1 MEAEDSTPQGENRT
15 LAEALEAIELASGNN
30 ITEIGLDLA
39 APGFG
44 LDLIA
49 PGFGLD
55 LVVSSTDT
63 SPSIEE
69 DSTNTLPQHVTGRS
83 REVAGEDK
91 MSQSYHEIF
100 ESQLPRNRQ
109 SKNNKSVDIV
119 DGRGCHKNIKNVE
132 SLGESTVV
140 RLGESAAARL
150 GEGAAAWQG
159 DSAAAGQG
167 ESAAARLGEGA
178 AAWQRDS
185 AAVGQGESAA
195 GRLSEG
201 AAAWQRD
208 SAAVGQGESA
218 AGRLSDPSSV
228 TSPVSDDRLGSEH
241 SGSTETGQPVI
252 PQGEVYLRDGRL
264 VCEVDTENT
273 TQYLTSKLVADSIM
287 WQQTFRNDSP
297 SPEDV
302 LEHTSSSSHTQP
314 TNTTQLKRVNSIVD
328 PTLIED
334 VERQARRLATDV
346 DNVVE
351 NLACVLQ
358 SISAITVE
366 TVETYRDGVCKT
378 CDAVDDNIK
387 GMYQLMAKWEELNKS
402 MGPAYRLSS
411 QIKDIKKLLDVMELA
426 LPNP

>member
-55 LVVSSTDT
+55 LIVSSTDT

-109 SKNNKSVDIV
+109 SKNNKSVDIL

-132 SLGESTVV
+132 SLGESTVL
-140 RLGESAAARL
+140 RLGESAAAGQGESAGARL

-167 ESAAARLGEGA
+167 K
-178 AAWQRDS
+178 
-185 AAVGQGESAA
+185 SAA

>member
-30 ITEIGLDLA
+30 TTEIGLDLA

-55 LVVSSTDT
+55 LIVSSTDT

-109 SKNNKSVDIV
+109 SKNNKSVDIL

-132 SLGESTVV
+132 SLGESTVL
-140 RLGESAAARL
+140 RLGESAAAGQGESAGARL

-167 ESAAARLGEGA
+167 K
-178 AAWQRDS
+178 
-185 AAVGQGESAA
+185 SAA

-208 SAAVGQGESA
+208 SAAVRQGESA

>member
-30 ITEIGLDLA
+30 TTEIGLDLA

-109 SKNNKSVDIV
+109 SKNNKSVDIL

-132 SLGESTVV
+132 SLGESTVL
-140 RLGESAAARL
+140 RLGESAAAGQGESAGARL

-167 ESAAARLGEGA
+167 K
-178 AAWQRDS
+178 
-185 AAVGQGESAA
+185 SAA

>member
-30 ITEIGLDLA
+30 TTEIGLDLA

-132 SLGESTVV
+132 SLGESTVL
-140 RLGESAAARL
+140 RLGESAAAGQGESAGARL

-167 ESAAARLGEGA
+167 K
-178 AAWQRDS
+178 
-185 AAVGQGESAA
+185 SAA

-358 SISAITVE
+358 SISAITVD

>member
-55 LVVSSTDT
+55 LIVSSTDT

-132 SLGESTVV
+132 SFGESTVL
-140 RLGESAAARL
+140 RLGESAAAGQGESAGARL

-167 ESAAARLGEGA
+167 K
-178 AAWQRDS
+178 
-185 AAVGQGESAA
+185 SAA

-208 SAAVGQGESA
+208 LAAVGQGESS

-358 SISAITVE
+358 SISAITVD

>member
-39 APGFG
+39 APGCG

-55 LVVSSTDT
+55 LIVSSTDT

-132 SLGESTVV
+132 SLGESTVL
-140 RLGESAAARL
+140 RLGESAAAGQGESAGARL

-167 ESAAARLGEGA
+167 K
-178 AAWQRDS
+178 
-185 AAVGQGESAA
+185 SAA

-208 SAAVGQGESA
+208 SAAVRQGESA

>member
-55 LVVSSTDT
+55 LIVSSTDT

-69 DSTNTLPQHVTGRS
+69 DSTNTLPQHITGRS

-132 SLGESTVV
+132 SLGESTVL
-140 RLGESAAARL
+140 RLGESAAAGQGESAGARL

-167 ESAAARLGEGA
+167 K
-178 AAWQRDS
+178 
-185 AAVGQGESAA
+185 SAA

>member
-140 RLGESAAARL
+140 RLGESAAAGQVESAAARL

-159 DSAAAGQG
+159 DSAA
-167 ESAAARLGEGA
+167 
-178 AAWQRDS
+178 
-185 AAVGQGESAA
+185 VGQGKSAA

>member
-1 MEAEDSTPQGENRT
+1 
-15 LAEALEAIELASGNN
+15 L
-30 ITEIGLDLA
+30 
-39 APGFG
+39 
-44 LDLIA
+44 
-49 PGFGLD
+49 
-55 LVVSSTDT
+55 
-63 SPSIEE
+63 
-69 DSTNTLPQHVTGRS
+69 
-83 REVAGEDK
+83 
-91 MSQSYHEIF
+91 
-100 ESQLPRNRQ
+100 
-109 SKNNKSVDIV
+109 

-132 SLGESTVV
+132 NLGESTVV
-140 RLGESAAARL
+140 RLGESASAGQGESAAARL

-167 ESAAARLGEGA
+167 K
-178 AAWQRDS
+178 
-185 AAVGQGESAA
+185 SAA

>member
-30 ITEIGLDLA
+30 TTEIGLDLA

-55 LVVSSTDT
+55 LIVSSTDT

-69 DSTNTLPQHVTGRS
+69 DSTNTLPQHITGRS

-132 SLGESTVV
+132 SLGESTVL
-140 RLGESAAARL
+140 RLGE
-150 GEGAAAWQG
+150 
-159 DSAAAGQG
+159 SAAAGQG

-178 AAWQRDS
+178 AALQGDS
-185 AAVGQGESAA
+185 AAAGQGKSAA

-302 LEHTSSSSHTQP
+302 LEHTRSSSHTQP

>member
-15 LAEALEAIELASGNN
+15 LAEALEAIEMASGNN
-30 ITEIGLDLA
+30 TTEIGLDLA

-55 LVVSSTDT
+55 LIVSSTDT

-132 SLGESTVV
+132 SLGESTVL
-140 RLGESAAARL
+140 RLGESAAAGQGESAGARL

-167 ESAAARLGEGA
+167 K
-178 AAWQRDS
+178 
-185 AAVGQGESAA
+185 SAA

>member
-30 ITEIGLDLA
+30 TTEIGLDLA

-55 LVVSSTDT
+55 LIVSSTDT

-69 DSTNTLPQHVTGRS
+69 DSTNTLPQHITGRS

-132 SLGESTVV
+132 SLGESTVL
-140 RLGESAAARL
+140 RLGESAAAGQGESAGARL

-167 ESAAARLGEGA
+167 K
-178 AAWQRDS
+178 
-185 AAVGQGESAA
+185 SAA

>member
-55 LVVSSTDT
+55 LIVSSTDT

-132 SLGESTVV
+132 SLGESTVL

-167 ESAAARLGEGA
+167 KSAT
-178 AAWQRDS
+178 
-185 AAVGQGESAA
+185 

-218 AGRLSDPSSV
+218 AVRLSDPSSV

>member
-30 ITEIGLDLA
+30 TTEIGLDLA

-132 SLGESTVV
+132 SLGESTVL
-140 RLGESAAARL
+140 RLGESAAAGQGESAGARL

-167 ESAAARLGEGA
+167 K
-178 AAWQRDS
+178 
-185 AAVGQGESAA
+185 SAA

>member
-30 ITEIGLDLA
+30 TTEIGLDLA

-55 LVVSSTDT
+55 LIVSSTDT

-109 SKNNKSVDIV
+109 SKNNKSVDIL

-132 SLGESTVV
+132 SLGESTVL
-140 RLGESAAARL
+140 RLGESAAAGQGESAGARL

-167 ESAAARLGEGA
+167 K
-178 AAWQRDS
+178 
-185 AAVGQGESAA
+185 SAA

>member
-30 ITEIGLDLA
+30 TTEIGLDLA

-55 LVVSSTDT
+55 LIVSSTDT

-132 SLGESTVV
+132 SLGESTVL
-140 RLGESAAARL
+140 RLGESAAAGQGESAGARL

-167 ESAAARLGEGA
+167 K
-178 AAWQRDS
+178 
-185 AAVGQGESAA
+185 SAA

>member
-30 ITEIGLDLA
+30 TTEIGLDLA

-55 LVVSSTDT
+55 LIVSSTDT

-100 ESQLPRNRQ
+100 ESQLPRKRQ

-132 SLGESTVV
+132 SLGESTVL
-140 RLGESAAARL
+140 RLGESAAAGQGESAGARL

-167 ESAAARLGEGA
+167 K
-178 AAWQRDS
+178 
-185 AAVGQGESAA
+185 SAA

>member
-15 LAEALEAIELASGNN
+15 LAEALEAIEMASGNN
-30 ITEIGLDLA
+30 TTEIGLDLA

-132 SLGESTVV
+132 SLGESTVL
-140 RLGESAAARL
+140 RLGESAAAGQGESAGARL

-167 ESAAARLGEGA
+167 K
-178 AAWQRDS
+178 
-185 AAVGQGESAA
+185 SAA

>member
-30 ITEIGLDLA
+30 TTEIGLDLA

-55 LVVSSTDT
+55 LIVSSTDT

-69 DSTNTLPQHVTGRS
+69 DSTNTLPQHITGRS

-132 SLGESTVV
+132 SLGESTVL
-140 RLGESAAARL
+140 RLGESAAAGQGESAGARL

-159 DSAAAGQG
+159 DSAAPGQG
-167 ESAAARLGEGA
+167 K
-178 AAWQRDS
+178 
-185 AAVGQGESAA
+185 SAA